1 LTPTPSKRSKPDLLP
16 ATPTTAT
23 KKSFDEYADEIASF
37 LAKHP
42 KTNMAALG
50 GRVKKPKNMM
60 MKVKEFLLTHKDRF
74 VIEGEFVSNRE

>member
-1 LTPTPSKRSKPDLLP
+1 M

-23 KKSFDEYADEIASF
+23 KKSFDAYADEIHAY

-42 KTNMAALG
+42 GTIMAALG
-50 GRVKKPKNMM
+50 GRVRKPRNMM

-74 VIEGEFVSNRE
+74 TITGDKVSNV